1 MDMKED
7 TLNTSPLWFCIVKPL
22 IVNVGD
28 PVNKV
33 KSLPPVTIVP
43 VISAESLVVK

>member
-1 MDMKED
+1 MDINED
-7 TLNTSPLWFCIVKPL
+7 ALNTSPLWFCIVKPL

-33 KSLPPVTIVP
+33 NSLPPEIIVP
-43 VISAESLVVK
+43 VISAESFVVN